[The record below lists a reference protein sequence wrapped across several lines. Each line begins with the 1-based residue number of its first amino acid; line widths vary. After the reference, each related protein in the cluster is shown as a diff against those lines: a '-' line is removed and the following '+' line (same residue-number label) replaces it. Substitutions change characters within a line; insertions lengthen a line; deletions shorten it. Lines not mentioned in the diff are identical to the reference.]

1 MTLSDMQEKLKK
13 LNLDAYIV
21 TYGNRHIGQDI
32 LPCEHKLKYLCGF
45 GGSAGLLVVTID
57 KAFLFVDGRYELQAR
72 KEVDLTKISVINET
86 PDFSNACR
94 FLQKSKV
101 KTVAYDEMCI
111 SAAEQK
117 AAEKQYPDLK
127 FINSGDWTDLDC
139 KNPIKIMTRPLQ
151 YAGKS
156 REEKIL
162 QITALL
168 KKHNADY
175 YLLTAADSVSWLLNI
190 YAKDLP
196 CSPIVRAYALLDKN
210 GGAFLIGDNLQ
221 SDLPVWTHSHL
232 LDWLRHNEAKILYDQ
247 NTISIGL
254 EKLLLNG
261 QNAAD
266 ICQTQ
271 KAEKNKTELNGMI
284 SGHKRDAIAVIRLL
298 YWLENNWRGK
308 TELDVVQKLHEL
320 RKQQDLFFE
329 ESFETIAGTAENGA
343 IIHYQ
348 PTLKSN
354 RLLQENNLLLLDSGG
369 QYLDSTTDITRTIAL
384 GNPTAEMIHDFTLVL
399 KGHIAL
405 AKAQFPYNT
414 CGMRL
419 DILARL
425 PLWLE
430 NKDFKHGTGH
440 GVACFGN
447 VHEGPNRISS
457 NGSTYGFKP
466 NMITSIEPGYYKE
479 NAYGIRIENLY
490 YTKENEKN
498 AEFLEFAPLTLVPID
513 KKLIDVYLLDS
524 GERDWLNNYHR
535 KVYNNLA
542 SCVNDDEKK
551 WLKASCSPL

>member
-32 LPCEHKLKYLCGF
+32 LLCEHKLKYLCGF

>member
-45 GGSAGLLVVTID
+45 GGSDGLLVVTID
-57 KAFLFVDGRYELQAR
+57 KAFLFVDGRYELQAH
-72 KEVDLTKISVINET
+72 KEVNLTKISVINET
-86 PDFSNACR
+86 PDFSNVCR

-127 FINSGDWTDLDC
+127 FINSGDWTDFDC